1 MTQPTLLIATHNP
14 GKYQEITAALQGLPL
29 TCLSLDEHPHLPI
42 GFTVE
47 EPAMTFEGNAIIK
60 AMVCGNLT
68 GYLTLADDAG
78 LEVEALG

>member
-14 GKYQEITAALQGLPL
+14 GKYQEITAALQGLPF

-47 EPAMTFEGNAIIK
+47 EPAMTFEG
-60 AMVCGNLT
+60 
-68 GYLTLADDAG
+68 
-78 LEVEALG
+78 